1 MMKRWFLWIFT
12 SLFTVGLILWV
23 TPARTQNKVDGNCT
37 YNDIS
42 LFGKV
47 QIVESFP
54 DLKIQ
59 MVASFPDL
67 RVKMVNSFPDA
78 CGKWQVVESFP
89 DFKVKVVDS
98 FPDLKI
104 KWVDSSPGI
113 P

>member
-1 MMKRWFLWIFT
+1 MLKRLFLWILGT
-12 SLFTVGLILWV
+12 LFTLGFILWV
-23 TPARTQNKVDGNCT
+23 TPARSENKVDANCT

-42 LFGKV
+42 LYGKV

-67 RVKMVNSFPDA
+67 RVKMVNSFPDG
-78 CGKWQVVESFP
+78 CGKWQVVEAFP
-89 DFKVKVVDS
+89 DFKIQVVDS

-104 KWVDSSPGI
+104 KWVDSSPGL